1 MRPVKSLKN
10 QFDLE
15 EYIRR
20 LEFNKT
26 EPEVLS
32 SLIKKAINEGKDFQK
47 LLRAI
52 KSNADVLKDK
62 LFDDGVIDCL
72 EISIEDKEKLAKSAI
87 TSIDG
92 SRQIV
97 GGRGKRYY
105 IMLSVAIVE
114 LEQGIYGNFRVRYPN
129 IELIPFEDPTGDK
142 IEALGQDL
150 MLLIETEALKRKI
163 KECNSDECIM
173 LDGPIVD
180 PPRES
185 SDEFKNLLKN
195 IGYIDNRC
203 NILKEAWKQD
213 IKIYGF
219 VKNIKTDNFLKNSLA
234 MMNDDLNK
242 YVDIYASD
250 EELIFTILTLLHL
263 KQKENSKKQK
273 IFFTKPCPAPIKI
286 PIYHR
291 YFQNDVK
298 IYYTYSMPYLGGK
311 AYRLEIAAPKD
322 ANENDI
328 KRDLLEGI
336 KLTTTLTLPGQRIP
350 IPIYLA
356 HEKCKI
362 RKGAA
367 EIIYREILA
376 KGISITDE
384 LNETL
389 ELVKYYMTY
398 L

>member
-1 MRPVKSLKN
+1 MRPTKFLKD

-32 SLIKKAINEGKDFQK
+32 SLIKKAVNEGKELQK
-47 LLRAI
+47 LLRAM
-52 KSNADVLKDK
+52 KSNADALKNK
-62 LFDDGVIDCL
+62 LLDSGIISNL
-72 EISIEDKEKLAKSAI
+72 EISTKDREKLAKSAI

-92 SRQIV
+92 SRQVV

-114 LEQGIYGNFRVRYPN
+114 LSQGIYGNFKVRYPN
-129 IELIPFEDPTGDK
+129 IELIAFEDPTGDK
-142 IEALGQDL
+142 IEVLGEDL
-150 MLLIETEALKRKI
+150 MLLVETEALRK
-163 KECNSDECIM
+163 KVNECISGERIM

-180 PPRES
+180 PPREPS
-185 SDEFKNLLKN
+185 GEFKELFKN
-195 IGYIDNRC
+195 INYIKNRC
-203 NILKEAWKQD
+203 SILKEAWKRG
-213 IKIYGF
+213 IKIYGY
-219 VKNIKTDNFLKNSLA
+219 VKNIKTDNFLK
-234 MMNDDLNK
+234 DLLGTK
-242 YVDIYASD
+242 VDIKRYIDTYASD
-250 EELIFTILTLLHL
+250 EELVFSLLTLLYL
-263 KQKENSKKQK
+263 KQRRTNEKQV
-273 IFFTKPCPAPIKI
+273 IFFTDPQVAPLKI
-286 PIYHR
+286 PIYQK
-291 YFQNDVK
+291 YLKEDIK

-311 AYRLEIAAPKD
+311 VYRLEIAVPRD
-322 ANENDI
+322 TDESEV

-350 IPIYLA
+350 IPIHLA

-376 KGISITDE
+376 KGIAITE
-384 LNETL
+384 EFSETL